1 MTQPFTQTEFRN
13 ALGSFAT
20 GVTII
25 TALGKDGQKVGMTA
39 NSFNSVSLTP
49 PLILWSISK
58 STNCFDDFIAAE
70 SFAVHILAA
79 DQQELSNLFATTGE
93 DRFANIQCT
102 EGLSGTPILPHYSA
116 CFECKTAQQYEGGD
130 HIIIT
135 GEVLKFSD
143 NQLDPLLFYRGN
155 YHNL

>member
-1 MTQPFTQTEFRN
+1 VSNSLTPKDFRN
-13 ALGSFAT
+13 ALGGFPT

-25 TALGKDGQKVGMTA
+25 TALGKNGQKIGMTV

-49 PLILWSISK
+49 RLILWSIGK
-58 STNCFDDFIAAE
+58 NTNCFDDFMAAKA
-70 SFAVHILAA
+70 FAVHILAS
-79 DQQELSNLFATTGE
+79 DQKDLSERFATTGV
-93 DRFANIQCT
+93 DRFADIECT

-116 CFECKTAQQYEGGD
+116 CFQCKTAQQYEGGD

-143 NQLDPLLFYRGN
+143 NKLDPLLFYRGSYN
-155 YHNL
+155 SL